1 MIRTLTAALVTTTLL
16 AVPTALSAQSTTKPA
31 PRPAARTAPRQARSV
46 QVGGF
51 ATFGK
56 VDFTATQS
64 FNSIIGKHAGP
75 LVGGGARVGLPW
87 GGLFAEVGAWRFH
100 ARGERVFLSQGTR
113 YPLGITD
120 TINVTPIEI
129 SAGWQ
134 FKIRRLRSFTPY
146 VAGGYTS
153 LRYQESSDFAASGE
167 DVDQNFGGYHL
178 RVGAEYKVMRWIG
191 VAAEVQAT
199 SVPNAIGQDGVSKT
213 FAESSLGGR
222 QLRLKITV
230 GR

>member
-1 MIRTLTAALVTTTLL
+1 MIRTLTAAIAATTLL
-16 AVPTALSAQSTTKPA
+16 AVPTALSAQSTPKPA
-31 PRPAARTAPRQARSV
+31 PRTAPRQPRSV

-51 ATFGK
+51 ALFGN

-64 FNSIIGKHAGP
+64 FDTIVGKHAGP
-75 LVGGGARVGLPW
+75 LLGGGARVGLPW

-134 FKIRRLRSFTPY
+134 FRIRRLRSFTPY

-153 LRYQESSDFAASGE
+153 LRYQESSDFSASGE
-167 DVDQNFGGYHL
+167 DVDQNFGGYHF
-178 RVGAEYKVMRWIG
+178 RAGAEYKVIRWIG

-199 SVPNAIGQDGVSKT
+199 SVPNAIGQGGVSKT

-222 QLRLKITV
+222 QLRLKITI